1 MAVMPSAPS
10 LNMLTPHSAPYWMP
24 AIFFRRNEADH
35 TDMNLHS
42 INQLLHMQLPGASL
56 SLQELPACKPLVLYL
71 LQGGFD
77 DSQLDQAT
85 IERISDDPPYW
96 IFCWASGHA
105 LAGKI
110 LRGEIDV
117 RKKTVVDFGAGSGV
131 VAIAAALAGAEVMTC
146 EIDPVGNHLI
156 ALNAAAN
163 NVQIRQFSNL
173 SDIPQPVD
181 LILAAD
187 VLYEKRN
194 LQFLDLFLRHAPD
207 VIVAD
212 SRQKNL
218 SHPAYRQIAA
228 CRTTSFPDFGEAKEF
243 NDVRL
248 YRAGGER

>member
-1 MAVMPSAPS
+1 MPGA
-10 LNMLTPHSAPYWMP
+10 MP
-24 AIFFRRNEADH
+24 AVCTKRNEADFSE
-35 TDMNLHS
+35 MNLYS
-42 INQLLHMQLPGASL
+42 INQLLHQQLPGASL
-56 SLQELPACKPLVLYL
+56 SLQELPACEPLVLYL
-71 LQGGFD
+71 LQTEFD
-77 DSQLDQAT
+77 DRHLDQAT

-105 LAGKI
+105 LASKI
-110 LRGEIDV
+110 LQGEIDV

-163 NVQIRQFSNL
+163 NVQIRQFSSLN
-173 SDIPQPVD
+173 DIPQPID

-187 VLYEKRN
+187 VLYEKKN

-218 SHPAYRQIAA
+218 LHPAYRQVAA